1 MENKECNNIKSTLRT
16 DLDLLKTELFELPLN
31 ISNIQEISASM
42 ENKLIMAISQK
53 CFADDINVEFRLL
66 INNLNSLS
74 KFLSED
80 KKIVDL
86 SWFRIS
92 IKYLLLKMDIK

>member
-1 MENKECNNIKSTLRT
+1 MENNKCENIKSKLRN
-16 DLDLLKTELFELPLN
+16 DLDLLKTGLFELPLN
-31 ISNIQEISASM
+31 ISNIQDISASI
-42 ENKLIMAISQK
+42 ENKLIMAIYQN
-53 CFADDINVEFRLL
+53 CFGDDTNVEFRLL

-92 IKYLLLKMDIK
+92 IKYLLLKMEIK